1 MKKPANNQMQA
12 GLFGGVDDLD
22 FTAKPPKYHG
32 TDNPRELR
40 LLHLLLRRPSA
51 SRDQI
56 ASEVGAINVPDLV
69 LRVRENG
76 LGEHLACRRISVID
90 RDGQT
95 CRPGVWYLTP
105 AGRKAIYRW
114 FAERG
119 NVGASDLR

>member
-1 MKKPANNQMQA
+1 MKRPANNQMQA

-69 LRVRENG
+69 LRVRQNG
-76 LGEHLACRRISVID
+76 LGDHLACRRIDVID
-90 RDGQT
+90 RDGRK
-95 CRPGVWYLTP
+95 CYPGTYFLTP
-105 AGRKAIYRW
+105 PGRKAVLQW
-114 FAERG
+114 LHSQG
-119 NVGASDLR
+119 KGAA